1 MAEMRGRLSFPAA
14 HQNLVTYD
22 SFLAAV
28 KSHVDAKFAMSRD
41 VSPESQVHT
50 LASCRI
56 EPLALPKCAAESRA
70 SMLTLVQIGNILRA
84 PPRTLPRTRRESGD
98 AAFLRA
104 FLLDCPRPTALAYV
118 FASGIGGEALDP
130 EVFPWKYRL
139 HLCRRR

>member
-1 MAEMRGRLSFPAA
+1 MAEMKGSLSFPAA

-41 VSPESQVHT
+41 MSPESQVHT

-70 SMLTLVQIGNILRA
+70 SMLTLVQIGNIFRA
-84 PPRTLPRTRRESGD
+84 PARTLPRTRRGSGD
-98 AAFLRA
+98 AAFLKA
-104 FLLDCPRPTALAYV
+104 GKLALVARSV
-118 FASGIGGEALDP
+118 EHLGSKVSRGN
-130 EVFPWKYRL
+130 RL
-139 HLCRRR
+139 VRK